1 MHLCVHRKGRWNS
14 IDAKEGEAWKR
25 CARKWRLALTRAMH
39 YSRKQIVETLA
50 YGRGPNFEICNPG
63 LAKNDVYALCYFCHQ
78 FAIVIIHSY
87 TLLQNGIAMPTAQF
101 PLVRPILGVCMSDPE
116 EDLDQGGRFLLR

>member
-1 MHLCVHRKGRWNS
+1 MEMMCTKMDIGTHQVAKANS
-14 IDAKEGEAWKR
+14 RNLRIWQG
-25 CARKWRLALTRAMH
+25 L
-39 YSRKQIVETLA
+39 
-50 YGRGPNFEICNPG
+50 NFEICNPG
-63 LAKNDVYALCYFCHQ
+63 LAKNNVYALCYFCHQ